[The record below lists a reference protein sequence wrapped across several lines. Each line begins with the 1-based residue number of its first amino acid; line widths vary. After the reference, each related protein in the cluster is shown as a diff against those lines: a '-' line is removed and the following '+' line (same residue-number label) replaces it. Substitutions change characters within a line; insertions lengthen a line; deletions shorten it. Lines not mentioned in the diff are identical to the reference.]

1 MATIRNIGLIAQLR
15 SEASSHVIRYRNGRI
30 RQSGRGL
37 VFWFRP
43 ETASISE
50 VPMDDRE
57 MTLFVRGRSRDF
69 QTVAVQGTIGWHV
82 VNPELL
88 ASRVD
93 FAIGLS
99 NGRLRGEPIERIEAR
114 LNGIAGQAVLQY
126 LGTNPVGALLDAG
139 PEPLRVTLETVLG
152 ATSALAEIGVAA
164 VSVRLTNLAPTSELE
179 RALQT
184 PTFEALQQKA
194 DEATFARR
202 ALAVEKERAI
212 AENELATKTELAR
225 RETQLIAQE
234 SDNARNRAAGVAEA
248 KALESA
254 AEAERIRL
262 VEGAKAEAERQRVAT
277 YRDLPPA
284 VLFGLAARELAGK
297 LETIEHVNIT
307 PDLLA
312 AALGEFRRAAPSIT
326 AR

>member
-1 MATIRNIGLIAQLR
+1 MATIRNLGPVAQLR
-15 SEASSHVIRYRNGRI
+15 SEASRHVIRYRNGRV

-69 QTVAVQGTIGWHV
+69 QTVAVQGTIGWQV
-82 VNPELL
+82 VDPELL
-88 ASRVD
+88 ASRID
-93 FAIGLS
+93 FSIGLTS
-99 NGRLRGEPIERIEAR
+99 GQFQSEPIERIEAR
-114 LNGIAGQAVLQY
+114 LSGIAGQAVLQH
-126 LGTNPVGALLDAG
+126 LGASPVRALLDAG
-139 PEPLRVTLETVLG
+139 PEPLRLLLEAVL
-152 ATSALAEIGVAA
+152 ADAPALAKIGVRP

-212 AENELATKTELAR
+212 AENELATRTELAQ
-225 RETQLIAQE
+225 RESGLIARE
-234 SDNARNRAAGVAEA
+234 AENARDRAAGLAEA
-248 KALESA
+248 RGLEAA
-254 AEAERIRL
+254 AEAESIRL
-262 VEGAKAEAERQRVAT
+262 VEGARAEAEARRVAV

-284 VLFGLAARELAGK
+284 TLLGLAARELAGK
-297 LETIEHVNIT
+297 LTTIEHVNVT

-312 AALGEFRRAAPSIT
+312 SVMGEFRRAVLLATP
-326 AR
+326 R